1 MKTHYQTS
9 STLLHHQP
17 LRLGLLLIVLGLA
30 GCGERYA
37 DRTLSGAGIGAA
49 AGTVGTVI
57 GGGNPVTGAIIG
69 GVVGGAAGALLPSKS
84 VNLGKPI
91 WAK

>member
-1 MKTHYQTS
+1 MNKNIAL
-9 STLLHHQP
+9 TLLAT
-17 LRLGLLLIVLGLA
+17 LTTLSLTA
-30 GCGERYA
+30 CGERYA

-69 GVVGGAAGALLPSKS
+69 GAVGGVVGAVTDPDS

-91 WAK
+91 WSK